1 MQLIQYILMK
11 IEDISVQK
19 INSNIFNYICN
30 CVEQETPVPHNLF
43 FYLRK
48 EFFMSKRKFFITGTV
63 VGSLLLTQ
71 SVFAAEIT
79 ATPSQNT
86 LSVQSES
93 SIEKVEAVPAYL
105 YQDNNYFMLRD
116 IGKIVGYQVN
126 WDENTKQIS
135 MVKDESAQN
144 LTGMSQSKQAES
156 VTKSKQTLIID
167 GKEYS
172 DKECLNIDGYNYFK
186 LRDMAEIMNFTC
198 SWDNATSTIILILD
212 KENATEDS
220 DIPETNISIDRFL
233 DSDLDQKIIEKDVVY
248 VSGSNDYSE
257 IEKYIKENIDQNFS
271 INDYDI
277 TEDNMNGLL
286 PGYDSLIMRLNVNG
300 VSANYGYIVTCLN
313 GKAALITFIGEK
325 NTDFNMANTNESQLS
340 DEEAKQKAIEADG
353 YDYKVDEQRI
363 HRYFDMKDLTYKC
376 EVETVYIDD
385 SGHYF
390 ATSNIF

>member
-1 MQLIQYILMK
+1 MK

-144 LTGMSQSKQAES
+144 LTGMSQPKQAES
-156 VTKSKQTLIID
+156 VIKSKQTLIID